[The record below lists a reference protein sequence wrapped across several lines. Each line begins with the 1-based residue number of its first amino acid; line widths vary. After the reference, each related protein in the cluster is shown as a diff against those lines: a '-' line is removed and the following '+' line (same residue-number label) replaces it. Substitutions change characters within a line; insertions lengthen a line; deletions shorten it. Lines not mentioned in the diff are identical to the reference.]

1 MALILYGKPVAA
13 SIYADTRNK
22 ARALIARG
30 VTPTLSIF
38 RAGESPDAL
47 AYERGIARA
56 CERAL
61 VSVKTFDFDENV
73 SQADL
78 ISAVAAASSDNAV
91 HGIIIMRPL
100 PAHIDEAAVLRAI
113 APRKDVDGASELSL
127 STVFSG
133 SGEGY
138 APCTA
143 EAVVRMCDFY
153 DIPLRGRRAVV
164 VGRSLVV
171 GRPAAMLLLARD
183 ATVTLCHTKT
193 ENLAE
198 VCREADILVAAA
210 GRARLLGA
218 DCIRDGQVVIDC
230 GVNSAPEGGLCGDV
244 AFEEAQELADAISPV
259 PGGVGAV
266 TSALLAEHVVA
277 ASQTALKSEAD
288 VKN

>member
-1 MALILYGKPVAA
+1 MALILYGKPAA
-13 SIYADTRNK
+13 AAIYADARNK
-22 ARALIARG
+22 ARALIAKG
-30 VTPTLSIF
+30 VSPTLSIF
-38 RAGESPDAL
+38 RAGASPDAL

-61 VSVKTFDFDENV
+61 VSVKCVGFEENV
-73 SQADL
+73 SQQTLAD
-78 ISAVAAASSDNAV
+78 AVAAASSDDAI
-91 HGIIIMRPL
+91 HGIIVMRPL
-100 PAHIDEAAVLRAI
+100 PRHIDEAAVLRAI
-113 APRKDVDGASELSL
+113 APRKDVDGATELSL

-153 DIPLRGRRAVV
+153 DIPIEGKRAVI

-171 GRPAAMLLLARD
+171 GRPASMLLLARN

-198 VCREADILVAAA
+198 ICREADILVAAA

-218 DCIRDGQVVIDC
+218 DCVRDGQSVIDC
-230 GVNSAPEGGLCGDV
+230 GVNAASEGGLCGDL
-244 AFEEAQELADAISPV
+244 AFEEAQGLVDAISPV

-277 ASQTALKSEAD
+277 SCARLEAY
-288 VKN
+288 V

>member
-13 SIYADTRNK
+13 SIYADTRNT
-22 ARALIARG
+22 ARALIAKG

-38 RAGESPDAL
+38 RAGPSPDAL
-47 AYERGIARA
+47 AYERGIASA

-61 VSVKTFDFDENV
+61 VSVKRFDFDEKV
-73 SQADL
+73 SQDTL
-78 ISAVAAASSDNAV
+78 AAAVDAASRNDGI

-113 APRKDVDGASELSL
+113 APRKDVDGATEQSL

-153 DIPLRGRRAVV
+153 DIPIEGKRAVI

-171 GRPAAMLLLARD
+171 GRPASMLLLARN

-198 VCREADILVAAA
+198 ICREADILVAAA

-218 DCIRDGQVVIDC
+218 DCVRDGQSVIDC
-230 GVNSAPEGGLCGDV
+230 GVNAASEGGLCGDL
-244 AFEEAQELADAISPV
+244 AFEEAQGLVDAISPV

-277 ASQTALKSEAD
+277 SCARLEAY
-288 VKN
+288 V